1 MDKKAGLPAGLPCE
15 FPNPHSNLKGNPMKL
30 LTPAMA
36 IRNAEGPHWYV
47 SFEHDF
53 GNGEIAALTVKVLK
67 TDKPLSALQ
76 KEAFDRATELLQIV
90 SRKLD

>member
-1 MDKKAGLPAGLPCE
+1 MPAGLRCE
-15 FPNPHSNLKGNPMKL
+15 FPNPQRKLKGNPMKL
-30 LTPAMA
+30 LMPTMA
-36 IRNAEGPHWYV
+36 IRNAEGPHWLV
-47 SFEHDF
+47 SFDHDF
-53 GNGEIAALTVKVLK
+53 GNGEMAALTVKVLK

>member
-1 MDKKAGLPAGLPCE
+1 
-15 FPNPHSNLKGNPMKL
+15 MKL

-53 GNGEIAALTVKVLK
+53 GNGEMAALTVRVLK
-67 TDKPLSALQ
+67 ADKPLSALQ
-76 KEAFDRATELLQIV
+76 KEAFDCSASPRHTSSRSGPSRATELLQIV